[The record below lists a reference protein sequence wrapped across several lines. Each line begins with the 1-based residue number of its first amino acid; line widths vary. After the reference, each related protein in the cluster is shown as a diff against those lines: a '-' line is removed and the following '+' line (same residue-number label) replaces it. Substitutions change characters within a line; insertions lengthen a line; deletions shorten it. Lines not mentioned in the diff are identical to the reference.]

1 MACKYTE
8 TFKTLI
14 NYLPSRLICYNNFSM
29 DKNHLVEE
37 EGEDKSLNFIEQIIE
52 EELAE
57 GKNGGRVHTVSRRNR
72 TGTCISGMQLLYA

>member
-1 MACKYTE
+1 
-8 TFKTLI
+8 
-14 NYLPSRLICYNNFSM
+14 M

-57 GKNGGRVHTVSRRNR
+57 GKNGGRVHTRFPA
-72 TGTCISGMQLLYA
+72 GTERVPGYLGMELRERS

>member
-1 MACKYTE
+1 
-8 TFKTLI
+8 
-14 NYLPSRLICYNNFSM
+14 M

-37 EGEDKSLNFIEQIIE
+37 EGEGKSLNFIEQIIE

-57 GKNGGRVHTVSRRNR
+57 ERMAVGYILASRRNR

>member
-1 MACKYTE
+1 
-8 TFKTLI
+8 
-14 NYLPSRLICYNNFSM
+14 M

-57 GKNGGRVHTVSRRNR
+57 GKNGGRVHTSRKVPA
-72 TGTCISGMQLLYA
+72 IWMQR